1 MTVAVLRYIMIALAI
16 ASFTPL
22 ARGQEPPRVPF
33 PRHLT
38 YAPGTIRPDHRTQ
51 AAQDD
56 DVRGYYD
63 HWKASYLVAAGTA
76 PDGTALYRVSF
87 GKSDPGRTV
96 SEGQGYGMI
105 IAVTRPRSRP
115 GTS

>member
-22 ARGQEPPRVPF
+22 ARGQVPPRVPF
-33 PRHLT
+33 P
-38 YAPGTIRPDHRTQ
+38 APGTIRPDHRTQ

-56 DVRGYYD
+56 DVRAYYD

-76 PDGTALYRVSF
+76 PGGTALYRVSF
-87 GKSDPGRTV
+87 GKNDPGRTV
-96 SEGQGYGMI
+96 SEGQE
-105 IAVTRPRSRP
+105 S
-115 GTS
+115 